1 MDRKD
6 SLPSFAVVKYKD
18 DTLVNTGK
26 KWTQFPAQ
34 NLSAVLNDPRRN
46 VREIDFFTRVWG
58 ESFVPHAVVPLTLLP
73 NTPKSYFDEHWKKYE
88 FVCFFLFPYCLYSRN
103 YYLEK
108 TKLGWI

>member
-1 MDRKD
+1 M
-6 SLPSFAVVKYKD
+6 PSFAVVKYKD

-46 VREIDFFTRVWG
+46 VREIDFFIRVWG
-58 ESFVPHAVVPLTLLP
+58 ESFVPHAVVLLTLLP

-88 FVCFFLFPYCLYSRN
+88 FVCFFLFPYCSFCRN
-103 YYLEK
+103 CYLK
-108 TKLGWI
+108 KVKLA